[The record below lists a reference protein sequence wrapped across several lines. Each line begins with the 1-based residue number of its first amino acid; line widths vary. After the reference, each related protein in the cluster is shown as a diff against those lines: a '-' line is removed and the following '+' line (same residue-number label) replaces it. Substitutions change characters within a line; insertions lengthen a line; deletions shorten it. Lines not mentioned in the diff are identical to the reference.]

1 VRTDK
6 LSVGCKH
13 YCVTFSAIS
22 EKELGAGVGSHVVS
36 EFILICF
43 NRPTINYPEC
53 NLSGVLFID
62 KDKLAG
68 AGGLPAFGSANSLR
82 AKVMTAQLLL
92 TELRIGFESGAMVD

>member
-53 NLSGVLFID
+53 NLSGVLLSVKISWRGRGDFQRLD
-62 KDKLAG
+62 LQ
-68 AGGLPAFGSANSLR
+68 P
-82 AKVMTAQLLL
+82 V
-92 TELRIGFESGAMVD
+92 